1 MNTYQLPLY
10 NQNNYLEKVLLVF
23 MIFDVVVNVIGRPP
37 RGLAALQFAGVH
49 LVVPLVPGVGEL
61 GDVLQTNG
69 RLPAVPEPLL
79 QGQTHV
85 DHRPLL
91 LDVLLSGGI
100 LGIFQLTHG
109 LSFLFK
115 SLPV

>member
-1 MNTYQLPLY
+1 
-10 NQNNYLEKVLLVF
+10 

-37 RGLAALQFAGVH
+37 RRLAALQFAGVH

-85 DHRPLL
+85 DPRPLL
-91 LDVLLSGGI
+91 LDVLLSRGI
-100 LGIFQLTHG
+100 LRVFWLTHD

-115 SLPV
+115 GLPE